1 MFVVI
6 TVRPLAERV
15 LGLVGRLPVIDER
28 RLGHLRDSYEAS
40 ASMLEARRIALP
52 LVLSVLAWGLEAVG
66 MYVTFVGLGLQQGVL
81 AAVFIYAFSTI
92 VGAVTMLPGGL
103 GATEG
108 SITGLMKLLGVSVA
122 TAALAAI
129 IIRAATLW
137 FAVAIGV
144 VFLVIAERRYRR

>member
-1 MFVVI
+1 
-6 TVRPLAERV
+6 
-15 LGLVGRLPVIDER
+15 
-28 RLGHLRDSYEAS
+28 
-40 ASMLEARRIALP
+40 
-52 LVLSVLAWGLEAVG
+52 VLSVLAWGMESFGFYLTLKG
-66 MYVTFVGLGLQQGVL
+66 FGLQESMG

-108 SITGLMKLLGVSVA
+108 ALAGLLKLLNVSTA

-137 FAVAIGV
+137 FGVGVGV
-144 VFLVIAERRYRR
+144 VFLLLAQRRYATNAGVKEWKVSESDG